1 MKWSATWL
9 RACALAFLV
18 AAVGLRGQGMVRAQP
33 LPEAPPEIQS
43 EVDERFEATPFPM
56 GQVNLLDSPFRD
68 ALQRDVDYLL
78 RLEPDRFL
86 HNFHKLAGLEPKAP
100 RYGGWESMQIAG
112 HSLGHYLSALS
123 LYYAKRSGDDV
134 NQQMRA
140 QRVKQRIHYI
150 VDELARVQDAWGNG
164 YVGGIPG
171 QKELWQEIRVGEV
184 NGEPFHLNTVW
195 VPWYTLHKLYA
206 GLIDAYAY
214 TGDETALRVV
224 TGMADWAIDVT
235 SNLSPKQWQE
245 MLDTEHGGMNE
256 SLANLYALTGEKKY
270 LRLSRKFHHNDVLSP
285 LAAQTAHLE
294 GLHANTQIPKVI
306 GAARQYELTGEDSLR
321 TIADAFW
328 DRVVNHHTYVIGGN
342 TEGEHFGPR
351 DSLSNR
357 LGTTTAETCNTYNM
371 LKLSR
376 HLFSL
381 SPEPRYADYYERG
394 LYNHILASQD
404 PKRGMPTYFVSLKP
418 GHFKTY
424 SSPDSS
430 FWCCTG
436 SGMENHVRY
445 GQGIYYHT
453 SDDLYV
459 NLFIPSTLSWS
470 EKGIRVR
477 QETDFPKANTTTI
490 TFETD
495 EPTTAGL
502 RLRHPTWAKGDLT
515 VRVNGEPV
523 ETESAPGSY
532 LTLRRTWAPGDSV
545 TVEFPMSLHTE
556 PMPDDSSRVA
566 VLYGPIVLAG
576 DLGTQGLPSGGAFA
590 KDHLAFS
597 GNDLFIPDS
606 LRDKEQPYAMEGT
619 PSVPTLQADPE
630 RVREWVEP
638 VDGQPL
644 TFRTTGVG
652 LDENV
657 TLRPFYDTH
666 HQRYTVYWKT
676 RAPSE
681 STQ

>member
-1 MKWSATWL
+1 VWVEGVFVWV
-9 RACALAFLV
+9 LV
-18 AAVGLRGQGMVRAQP
+18 VLAVGLWGGVPVQAQP
-33 LPEAPPEIQS
+33 LTEAPTEIR
-43 EVDERFEATPFPM
+43 VDVQERFSAKPFPH
-56 GQVNLLDSPFRD
+56 GRVQLLDSPFRE
-68 ALQRDVDYLL
+68 ALRRDVDYLL
-78 RLEPDRFL
+78 QLEPDRLL
-86 HNFHKLAGLEPKAP
+86 HNFHELAGLEPKGP
-100 RYGGWESMQIAG
+100 LYGGWESRQIAG

-123 LYYAKRSGDDV
+123 LYHAKRSGDDV

-140 QRVKQRIHYI
+140 QRVEERIHYI
-150 VDELARVQDAWGNG
+150 VDELARVQDEWGNG

-171 QKELWQEIRVGEV
+171 QEELWKEIRNGEV
-184 NGEPFHLNTVW
+184 NGEPFHLNEVW

-214 TGDETALRVV
+214 TGDETALHVV

-235 SNLSPKQWQE
+235 SNLSPSQWQE

-256 SLANLYALTGEKKY
+256 SLANLYALTGEEKY

-294 GLHANTQIPKVI
+294 GLHSNTQIPKVI
-306 GAARQYELTGEDSLR
+306 GAARQHELTGEDSLR
-321 TIADAFW
+321 TIADTFW
-328 DRVVNHHTYVIGGN
+328 ERVVDHHTYVIGGN

-351 DSLSNR
+351 DSLSQR
-357 LGTTTAETCNTYNM
+357 LGTTTTETCNTYNM

-381 SPEPRYADYYERG
+381 SSEPRYADYYERA

-404 PKRGMPTYFVSLKP
+404 PKRGMFTYFVSLKP

-424 SSPDSS
+424 STPDSS
-430 FWCCTG
+430 FWCCVG

-445 GQGIYYHT
+445 GQGIYFHT
-453 SDDLYV
+453 NDDLFV
-459 NLFIPSTLSWS
+459 NLFIPSELSWS

-477 QETDFPKANTTTI
+477 QETNFPKENTTQL
-490 TFETD
+490 TFEMD
-495 EPTTAGL
+495 DPTTAGL
-502 RLRHPTWAKGDLT
+502 RLRHPRWAKGDLS
-515 VRVNGEPV
+515 VRVNGESV
-523 ETESAPGSY
+523 ETESDPGSY
-532 LTLRRTWAPGDSV
+532 LSLRRTWASGDSV
-545 TVEFPMSLHTE
+545 SVEFPMSLHTE
-556 PMPDDSSRVA
+556 PMPDDPQRVA

-576 DLGTQGLPSGGAFA
+576 DLGTDGMPAGGAYA
-590 KDHLAFS
+590 KDHLVFT
-597 GNDLFIPDS
+597 GDELFLPAE
-606 LRDKEQPYAMEGT
+606 LREDRDPYPVKEKT

-630 RVREWVEP
+630 RVTEWIEP
-638 VDGQPL
+638 VEGEPL
-644 TFRTTGVG
+644 IFRTTGVG

-676 RAPSE
+676 Q
-681 STQ
+681 STGATQ